1 MRLEM
6 RGPSSLVS
14 PFRRSTSP
22 TSFAALPA
30 SHGSAFAAP
39 SPKSTVNGVFSRQ
52 PSMPDLEEERRSF
65 GLSLQILE
73 PRPVVYWGS
82 MEERMESF

>member
-1 MRLEM
+1 M

-14 PFRRSTSP
+14 PFRRSASS
-22 TSFAALPA
+22 TSFAALSA
-30 SHGSAFAAP
+30 SHGSASAAP
-39 SPKSTVNGVFSRQ
+39 SPKGTVNGVISRQ

-65 GLSLQILE
+65 DLNLQILE